1 MDGDIMGMLSG
12 MFGGGG
18 STPAADP
25 NAPMQILPQ
34 VQQDAMNP
42 QQPSFLD
49 MLKAG
54 MANKNAPQG
63 LAQAGQQFM
72 AQNKPA
78 PVPPLPPIQFPQARQ
93 PQVYGSMMPRIGS

>member
-1 MDGDIMGMLSG
+1 MADDGIMGMLSG

-34 VQQDAMNP
+34 VQQDGMNP

-49 MLKAG
+49 MLKS
-54 MANKNAPQG
+54 G
-63 LAQAGQQFM
+63 LAKNGASGFANMGQQFM

-78 PVPPLPPIQFPQARQ
+78 PVSPLPPIQFPQARQ